1 MRGRFKSSQRREAI
15 GERFE
20 VAVPRPSGAA
30 THRAHGVGSQGRVVL
45 FVVLARG
52 RLIPPDPPLSDGE
65 VVLRMRRAADVPLIA
80 EASSDAETQRRMD
93 DELLTPDRGR
103 DSVARAEEAHGRRSA
118 VRDR

>member
-1 MRGRFKSSQRREAI
+1 
-15 GERFE
+15 
-20 VAVPRPSGAA
+20 
-30 THRAHGVGSQGRVVL
+30 
-45 FVVLARG
+45 
-52 RLIPPDPPLSDGE
+52 
-65 VVLRMRRAADVPLIA
+65 VPLIA